1 MLTPRRKFIQTV
13 AVAGASLPLQL
24 RSAEPAI
31 TPPAPPQLRNQ
42 FFEVLFDPATGKLD
56 AWRKGGTV
64 LLARAVARAV
74 TVSGVRSTAEPE
86 FRRAVAVTKIGDA
99 LGNGEQLVARCID
112 GKRQLD
118 FEIRVTLYGARPILV
133 VETIVRNP
141 SATEQL
147 TVRSVEPLRA
157 TAEESG
163 GLVWPG
169 VTKLLT
175 NGLLY
180 SNPGRVLNFPADEPI
195 KSWWNVALFAGENRE
210 GLVVGYLENKSSL
223 GQISIAPPKPPSSI
237 DPGALS
243 IVAESAYQREFVLK
257 PGASVSSDRLAFVV
271 APNPFAALENYAQA
285 ISDLH
290 QPRLNPPVNGWC
302 SWFSFYGQITEDE
315 VVRQSEFV
323 AKHLLPFGCD
333 TIQLDDGFYRAFGDW
348 EGNERFPHGMK
359 WLAQKIR
366 SLGLKPGIWLAPY
379 VIAETTD
386 VFRQHPDW
394 LVHNPDGTLNQ
405 LGSPQARPKLYALD
419 ISHPGAAEWLRQLFH
434 TAAHDWGYDMF
445 KIDFVEWSLLAAE
458 RYHDPS
464 ATKAGLY
471 RRGFEIMR
479 AAIGPQRHLLDCGPG
494 NTTVGLLDS
503 MRIELDQPPLNWK
516 QYFLTSASSAPAAA
530 KRYYFHK
537 RTWINDADHIG
548 LAYCTIPQAQAV
560 ATIIALSGGNTIAGD
575 RLTDLDPIRLEILKK
590 AFPSSGEAARPIDL
604 FERDRPEIFALPLKR
619 KFGEWLVLGLFNGD
633 EKAPTEKKIDLAR
646 LGLDPAK
653 TYIAFDFWNQ
663 RFYGELHESFTARV
677 EPASVLLLSIHE
689 RRGVAQFLSTDRHI
703 AQGALELETV
713 EWDAAASTIRGVSLG
728 APGTDH
734 NVFIYLP
741 DKHPWH
747 QRDPFFFYDFPGYTL
762 HVPEPQI
769 LRVHVRF
776 DKAERVAWEVNL
788 KTFFVR

>member
-1 MLTPRRKFIQTV
+1 M
-13 AVAGASLPLQL
+13 
-24 RSAEPAI
+24 
-31 TPPAPPQLRNQ
+31 
-42 FFEVLFDPATGKLD
+42 LFDTATGKLH
-56 AWRKGGTV
+56 ARRKGGDV
-64 LLARAVARAV
+64 LLAHAVARAV
-74 TVSGVRSTAEPE
+74 TASGVRHTAEPE
-86 FRRAVAVTKIGDA
+86 YRREVAVAKIDDA
-99 LGNGEQLVARCID
+99 LGSGEQLVARCVD
-112 GKRQLD
+112 GKQRLN
-118 FEIRVTLYGARPILV
+118 FEIRVTLCDARPMLV
-133 VETIVRNP
+133 VETIARNP
-141 SATEQL
+141 SATEPL
-147 TVRSVEPLRA
+147 LVRSVEPLRA
-157 TAEESG
+157 TAEDAG

-180 SNPGRVLNFPADEPI
+180 SNPGRVLDFPAHDPI
-195 KSWWNVALFAGENRE
+195 QSWWNVALFAGENRE
-210 GLVVGYLENKSSL
+210 GLVIGHLENKSSL
-223 GQISIAPPKPPSSI
+223 GQVTVAPAKVPSSFGS
-237 DPGALS
+237 GALS
-243 IVAESAYQREFVLK
+243 VVVESIYQREFVLK
-257 PGASVSSDRLAFVV
+257 PGASVSSDRLAFLV
-271 APNPFAALENYAQA
+271 APNSFAALEAYAQA
-285 ISDLH
+285 IGDLH
-290 QPRLNPPVNGWC
+290 QPRLNLPVNGWC
-302 SWFSFYGQITEDE
+302 SWFSFYGEITEDE

-379 VIAETTD
+379 VIAETAD
-386 VFRQHPDW
+386 VFRLHPDW
-394 LVHNPDGTLNQ
+394 LVHNPDGTLKQ
-405 LGSPQARPKLYALD
+405 IGSPQAKPRLYALD

-458 RYHDPS
+458 RYHDPT

-479 AAIGPQRHLLDCGPG
+479 AAIGPHRHLLDCGPG

-548 LAYCTIPQAQAV
+548 LAYCTLPQAQAV

-575 RLTDLDPIRLEILKK
+575 RLTELDPIRLAILKK

-604 FERDRPEIFALPLKR
+604 FERDRPEIFALRIKR

-633 EKAPTEKKIDLAR
+633 EKAPTEKKIDFAR
-646 LGLDPAK
+646 LGLNPMK
-653 TYIAFDFWNQ
+653 THLAFDFWNQ
-663 RFYGELHESFTARV
+663 RFYGELRESFTARL

-689 RRGVAQFLSTDRHI
+689 DRGVPQFLSTDRHI
-703 AQGALELETV
+703 AQGALELATV
-713 EWDAAASTIRGVSLG
+713 EWDAAASTLRGLSVG

-734 NVFIYLP
+734 NVYLHLP
-741 DKHPWH
+741 DKHPWR
-747 QRDPFFFYDFPGYTL
+747 QRNPFFFYDFPGYTL

-776 DKAERVAWEVNL
+776 NKTERVAWEVNVA
-788 KTFFVR
+788 KFFGG